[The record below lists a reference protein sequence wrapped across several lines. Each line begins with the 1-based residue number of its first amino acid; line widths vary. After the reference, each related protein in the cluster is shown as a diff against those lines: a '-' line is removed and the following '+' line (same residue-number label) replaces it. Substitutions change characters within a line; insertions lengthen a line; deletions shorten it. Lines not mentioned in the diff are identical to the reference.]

1 MATDLLES
9 LWRWTDDPHAIN
21 TKSNNLLVAIPCQGE
36 ALDALMTSPEQSESS
51 LPQTRALNK
60 RQIS

>member
-9 LWRWTDDPHAIN
+9 LWRWTDDPHANN

-36 ALDALMTSPEQSESS
+36 AQQALSTSPEQSKPV
-51 LPQTRALNK
+51 LPQMKTSNK
-60 RQIS
+60 RQIP

>member
-1 MATDLLES
+1 MATDLLKS

-51 LPQTRALNK
+51 LPQTRAPNK
-60 RQIS
+60 RHIS